1 MSENTRTLIGYTT
14 YLIGTVG
21 CLLCGVLVSGLMT
34 LKGWSVGFFWLTII
48 GLITCTVMVIFSSY
62 FLVPPF
68 DRISE
73 IDNRPPV
80 LFLRPFNEDKSRT
93 YDVIS
98 AGESTVPIQ
107 GTSEDF
113 LLALNAIGPFVSIGE
128 PNWES
133 RIGIFPQGAY
143 RIFVRQQGWQ
153 KKVEELLSQSRLVV
167 LTVGESA
174 GIEWEIETVKNN
186 VHHTSLL
193 LYLPPRPTDALT
205 KKGRAKKEKA
215 FYEEFKAIIEKHFP
229 IHLPNFQDA
238 IYIIGFTEDG
248 TPIFG
253 QSTSKKKWWFTEFD
267 RTSTGVSEQLKHVL
281 SVILPDHDLSS
292 YTIIGQPA
300 MYARYIVATVLFF
313 FGLGLGWI
321 WQDSDFSVSGEFR
334 MIFNVITTII
344 IQFTL
349 VIGWVLIAKYFRQ
362 AWIWIIPVCIGTGS
376 VFTIVFTLYQ
386 NRILVDLNFI
396 YSVLNMTGAI
406 NTLTSVVSSL
416 LILMLGI
423 WLNGRKPSPS
433 E

>member
-1 MSENTRTLIGYTT
+1 MSEHTRTLIGYTT

-21 CLLCGVLVSGLMT
+21 CLLCGVLIIDFFT
-34 LKGWSVGFFWLTII
+34 LKGSSVGSVLLTII
-48 GLITCTVMVIFSSY
+48 GLIAFAVMVVFSSC
-62 FLVPPF
+62 FLVPTF
-68 DRISE
+68 DRIAE

-93 YDVIS
+93 YDVIL
-98 AGESTVPIQ
+98 AGESTVTTQ

-133 RIGIFPQGAY
+133 RMGMFPQGAY
-143 RIFVRQQGWQ
+143 RIFVKNQGWQ
-153 KKVEELLSQSRLVV
+153 KKVAELLSKSRLVV

-174 GIEWEIETVKNN
+174 GIEWEIEAVKNN
-186 VHHTSLL
+186 VNHTSLL
-193 LYLPPRPTDALT
+193 LYLPPRPTEALT

-215 FYEEFKAIIEKHFP
+215 FYEEFKAMIEKRFP

-248 TPIFG
+248 DPIFG
-253 QSTSKKKWWFTEFD
+253 QSTSKRKWWFTEMD
-267 RTSTGVSEQLKHVL
+267 RTSTAVSDQLKHVL

-321 WQDSDFSVSGEFR
+321 WQNSDFSTLGELR
-334 MIFNVITTII
+334 MLFNVGTTII
-344 IQFTL
+344 NQFAL
-349 VIGWVLIAKYFRQ
+349 VIGWVLIAKYFRRQ
-362 AWIWIIPVCIGTGS
+362 WIWIIPVCIATGS
-376 VFTIVFTLYQ
+376 VFSIIFTLYQ
-386 NRILVDLNFI
+386 NRILADINVVYTL
-396 YSVLNMTGAI
+396 LNMMGTI
-406 NTLTSVVSSL
+406 NTLTGVISSL
-416 LILMLGI
+416 LILVLGI
-423 WLNGRKPSPS
+423 WLNGRKHSPS